1 MFEGIF
7 NSNNILSINFALKQA
22 KHNNLT
28 TKQAAL
34 HRCQNNILKELQIK
48 KKRIAPSS
56 FWGNA
61 YYKNEFNMKRKLTF
75 KKILKTLLC

>member
-1 MFEGIF
+1 MQKGKLNHYSMFEGIF

-34 HRCQNNILKELQIK
+34 HRCQDNILKKLQIK
-48 KKRIAPSS
+48 KK
-56 FWGNA
+56 W
-61 YYKNEFNMKRKLTF
+61 
-75 KKILKTLLC
+75 LLLPVIEAMLITKMNLIWKEN